1 MAFSKLSE
9 PRSRNYENSPRSTW
23 AESRSFVS
31 DRYTPQVIDH
41 LVRPRNGGEIQD
53 PSGRG
58 ESGHEACGDV
68 ASFTVGISHNVLEE
82 VRYKVYGCAACV
94 AAGSALSELV
104 EGKHLVEAARV
115 SKTDIEDALGGPLPI
130 GKEHALTLVLDALH
144 KAFEDH
150 WNRTAGEMLLNGA
163 KTPGN
168 GSRSVVAAMS
178 GGVDSAVTALLL
190 KEAGYDVATVTFRLH
205 DGEKGSRSCC
215 SPDTVL
221 FARDTAHRMGLPHF
235 TLNLKELF
243 NKRVMQD
250 FVGSYKEGK
259 TPNPCVACNAHVKFH
274 ASAFLADE
282 IGYHHVA
289 TGHYARVEEGPTLG
303 RPVDESKDQTYVL
316 WPVPQELLART
327 VFPLGEYRKTE
338 VRAIA
343 EERGLAVAY
352 TPESQD
358 ICFIPDGNYRRFVRK
373 KVAAEPGDVVDGEGQ
388 VLGRHGGVVDFTV
401 GQRRG
406 IGVSA
411 PTPLYV
417 TEVRPS
423 SGQVVV
429 GRKRDL
435 EVREVAVRDLNL
447 FLDPEDAACVQVRY
461 NSHPVSCTV
470 EETTDGEWIA
480 HLDEPVMGVAP
491 GQSAVFYTEDG
502 SRVVGGGVVA
512 RRAA

>member
-1 MAFSKLSE
+1 M
-9 PRSRNYENSPRSTW
+9 
-23 AESRSFVS
+23 S
-31 DRYTPQVIDH
+31 DRYRQQVVDH
-41 LVRPRNGGEIQD
+41 LVRPRNAGEIGD

-58 ESGHEACGDV
+58 ESGDAACGDV
-68 ASFTVGISHNVLEE
+68 ARFTVGISGDILEQ

-94 AAGSALSELV
+94 AAGSALAELV
-104 EGKHLVEAARV
+104 EGNHLLDAASV
-115 SKTDIEDALGGPLPI
+115 SKADLEDALGGPLPA

-150 WNRTAGEMLLNGA
+150 WSGKAGEMLSKAGRGRVA
-163 KTPGN
+163 GGK
-168 GSRSVVAAMS
+168 SVVAAMS

-190 KEAGYDVATVTFRLH
+190 KDAGYDVATVTFRLH
-205 DGEKGSRSCC
+205 DGERGSRSCC

-243 NKRVMQD
+243 NRRVMQD
-250 FVGSYKEGK
+250 FVGSYSEGR

-274 ASAFLADE
+274 ASSFLADE
-282 IGYHHVA
+282 LGFHHVA
-289 TGHYARVEEGPTLG
+289 TGHYARVEEGPTLA

-316 WPVPQELLART
+316 WPVPRDLLSRT
-327 VFPLGEYRKTE
+327 IFPLGDYRKTE

-358 ICFIPDGNYRRFVRK
+358 ICFIPDGDYRKFVRK
-373 KVAAEPGDVVDGEGQ
+373 NVAAEPGDVVDREGQ
-388 VLGRHGGVVDFTV
+388 ILGRHAGVVDFTV

-417 TEVRPS
+417 NEVRPR

-429 GRKRDL
+429 GRKQDL
-435 EVREVAVRDLNL
+435 EVREVRVGDLNW
-447 FLDPEDAACVQVRY
+447 FLDPEEAACVQVRY
-461 NSHPVSCTV
+461 NGSPVPCTL
-470 EETTDGEWIA
+470 EQTDDGGWVA
-480 HLDEPVMGVAP
+480 SLDEPVIGVAS
-491 GQSAVFYTEDG
+491 GQSAVFYTGDG
-502 SRVVGGGVVA
+502 ERVVGGGVVA
-512 RRAA
+512 RGSP

>member
-1 MAFSKLSE
+1 MA
-9 PRSRNYENSPRSTW
+9 NYNPL
-23 AESRSFVS
+23 
-31 DRYTPQVIDH
+31 VIEH
-41 LVRPRNGGEIQD
+41 LVRPRNVGELEV
-53 PSGRG
+53 PSGVG
-58 ESGHEACGDV
+58 ESGDAACGDV
-68 ASFTVGISHNVLEE
+68 ARFSIRIEENLLTE
-82 VRYKVYGCAACV
+82 VRYKVYGCTACI

-104 EGKHLVEAARV
+104 RSRPLLEAARV
-115 SKTDIEDALGGPLPI
+115 SETYLKNSLGGALPA

-144 KAFEDH
+144 KALEDY
-150 WNRTAGEMLLNGA
+150 WNKDGGAMLAEGYGGFAA
-163 KTPGN
+163 KG
-168 GSRSVVAAMS
+168 GKSVVAAMS

-190 KEAGYDVATVTFRLH
+190 EEAGYDVATVTFRLH

-243 NKRVMQD
+243 DRRVMQD
-250 FVGSYKEGK
+250 FVGSYSEGK

-289 TGHYARVEEGPTLG
+289 TGHYARVEEGPTLR

-327 VFPLGEYRKTE
+327 VFPLGEYRKTD

-343 EERGLAVAY
+343 AERGLAVAY

-358 ICFIPDGNYRRFVRK
+358 ICFIPDGDYRGFIRK
-373 KVAAEPGDVVDGEGQ
+373 KVAASPGDVVDDEGRI
-388 VLGRHGGVVDFTV
+388 LGRHGGVVDFTV

-429 GRKRDL
+429 GRRRDL

-447 FLDPEDAACVQVRY
+447 FLDSEDAACVQVRY
-461 NSHPVSCTV
+461 NCQPVSCTV
-470 EETTDGEWIA
+470 KETRDGEWIA
-480 HLDEPVMGVAP
+480 HPDEPVMGVAP

-512 RRAA
+512 RGPA